1 MADLTL
7 TQRTSPRSAASG
19 VAREAAKRRRGPTLA
34 MIPDLW
40 RAALRRAL
48 TPLRIAW
55 RRNSFYRRLLKGRMP
70 DRIRHLPFDALPRR
84 LEDADMLLK
93 GRFRFAGEM
102 VDAKEG
108 SIFDCPAP
116 SRNWAAALHGYDWLA
131 SLSAAGGDA
140 ARNLAIQLVS
150 EWMAR
155 NARYAEPAWLPEV
168 TARRLVQVFAHGKFM
183 LANSDVLWRSK
194 LFVSLRQQTAQL
206 GRIAGEAPPGLP
218 RLEAA
223 AAYVLSCAC
232 LDDNPRRLE
241 SGLARLDREIA
252 AQILPDGGHATR
264 SPEELLLAYR
274 QIVMSVDALAAVG
287 VAVPSGLRGARDRL
301 APMLRFF
308 RHGDGAL
315 ALFNGGGEG
324 DAGMIAALLARDEVR
339 GQPFLH
345 APHSGYQRL
354 AAARSVAILDC
365 GGLPPAQFSQHA
377 HAGCLAIEF
386 SASGQRLV
394 VNCGADRESSPRWDG
409 ALRATAAHSTVT
421 LADTSMAPVLAP
433 GLARDLLGPRLLGG
447 PVRIETERHET
458 PHGWRVEASHDFYL
472 EEFGIR
478 HQREMMLSKQGT
490 KLSGCDRLFPE
501 PARRRRGAVTFAAR
515 FHILPD
521 VRVSLSHRGDILL
534 KLPSG
539 EGWRFRHGGMIS
551 VEESVYVGQGSV
563 RRAEQLVLSGFVKDD
578 PVETAW
584 TFEQIGAEISG

>member
-1 MADLTL
+1 
-7 TQRTSPRSAASG
+7 
-19 VAREAAKRRRGPTLA
+19 
-34 MIPDLW
+34 
-40 RAALRRAL
+40 
-48 TPLRIAW
+48 
-55 RRNSFYRRLLKGRMP
+55 
-70 DRIRHLPFDALPRR
+70 
-84 LEDADMLLK
+84 
-93 GRFRFAGEM
+93 
-102 VDAKEG
+102 
-108 SIFDCPAP
+108 
-116 SRNWAAALHGYDWLA
+116 
-131 SLSAAGGDA
+131 
-140 ARNLAIQLVS
+140 
-150 EWMAR
+150 
-155 NARYAEPAWLPEV
+155 
-168 TARRLVQVFAHGKFM
+168 M

-241 SGLARLDREIA
+241 SGLARLDQEIA
-252 AQILPDGGHATR
+252 AQILPDGGHVTR

-354 AAARSVAILDC
+354 AAARSIAIMDC
-365 GGLPPAQFSQHA
+365 GGLPPTQFSQHA
-377 HAGCLAIEF
+377 HAGCLAFEF

-394 VNCGADRESSPRWDG
+394 VNCGADREGSPRWDG

-421 LADTSMAPVLAP
+421 LADTSMAPVLSP

-458 PHGWRVEASHDFYL
+458 QHGWRVEADHGFYVQ
-472 EEFGIR
+472 EFGIR
-478 HQREMMLSKQGT
+478 HQREMMLTKHGT

-501 PARRRRGAVTFAAR
+501 PTGRRRGAVSFAAR
-515 FHILPD
+515 FHIHPD

-534 KLPSG
+534 KLPNG

-551 VEESVYVGQGSV
+551 VEESIYVGQGSV

-584 TFEQIGAEISG
+584 TFEQIGADAQTSPA